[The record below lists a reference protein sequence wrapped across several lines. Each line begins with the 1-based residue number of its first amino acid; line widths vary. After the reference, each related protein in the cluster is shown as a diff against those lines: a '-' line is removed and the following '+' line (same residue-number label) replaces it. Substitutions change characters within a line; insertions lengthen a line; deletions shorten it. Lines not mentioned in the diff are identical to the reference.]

1 MSKFSLTPITPIAL
15 EVWKQV
21 RGFLKPIL
29 LAAPLMVNA
38 EVDVKPLSSLHMS
51 QIQSDTRH
59 NLSENCNDADALI
72 ENLSMIL
79 VSQSNAALA
88 LLDIVI
94 NDAVEVAGSISEDE
108 LYSFGN
114 DSELVSRLGQYLIQY
129 EKTHS
134 NNVNFIKAIEQFSSK
149 VNELYLALYASK
161 YKEKADEV
169 IIARSYQDRQSV
181 GYTFDP
187 SHSFDDFKKA
197 LLG

>member
-1 MSKFSLTPITPIAL
+1 MSKFSLTPIAL

-21 RGFLKPIL
+21 QGFLKPIL
-29 LAAPLMVNA
+29 LIAPFMVNT
-38 EVDVKPLSSLHMS
+38 EVDVKSLPSSEVS
-51 QIQSDTRH
+51 QIHSGTHH
-59 NLSENCNDADALI
+59 NLSENSSDIDALI
-72 ENLSMIL
+72 EHLSASL
-79 VSQSNAALA
+79 VRQVNAALA

-94 NDAVEVAGSISEDE
+94 DSAVEVASSISEDE
-108 LYSFGN
+108 LYSFGS
-114 DSELVSRLGQYLIQY
+114 DSELVSRIGQYLIQY
-129 EKTHS
+129 EKIHS
-134 NNVNFIKAIEQFSSK
+134 NNVSVIRAIEQFSSK

-169 IIARSYQDRQSV
+169 IIARSYQDRHSV

>member
-1 MSKFSLTPITPIAL
+1 MSNFSLTPIAL

-21 RGFLKPIL
+21 QGFLKPIL

-38 EVDVKPLSSLHMS
+38 EVDVKSLPSSEVS
-51 QIQSDTRH
+51 QIHSGTHH
-59 NLSENCNDADALI
+59 NLSENSSDIDI
-72 ENLSMIL
+72 EHLSASL
-79 VSQSNAALA
+79 VSQSNAVLA

-94 NDAVEVAGSISEDE
+94 NDAVEVAGSITEDE

-129 EKTHS
+129 EKTHN
-134 NNVNFIKAIEQFSSK
+134 NNVDFIKAIEQFSSK

-169 IIARSYQDRQSV
+169 IIARSYQDRHSV